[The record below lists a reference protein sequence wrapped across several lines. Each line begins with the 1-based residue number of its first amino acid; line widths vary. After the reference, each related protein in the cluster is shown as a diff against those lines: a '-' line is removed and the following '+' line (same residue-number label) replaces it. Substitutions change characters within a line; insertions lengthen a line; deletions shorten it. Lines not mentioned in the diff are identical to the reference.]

1 MKRILRRV
9 AGISTAAV
17 IAVGAGALLAGCSSN
32 NPEVTI
38 TYEFN
43 GQTYEV
49 EYKLSRLDAPKTV
62 THFIELADA
71 DFYNDTCVHDYD
83 GVFFQM
89 GGYRIEEGE
98 LSAIDYFTEVK
109 ELESKKEITF
119 TQSVWKRGNTDSPLY
134 TVYGE
139 FDKNGNYPAKSREFS
154 HGKGALVMTYT
165 DKGNFKQTVTTL
177 RNDGGKGNN
186 NDKYD
191 NDKDYMY
198 NSATSL
204 FYTYTGETSTS
215 RAQDHSVFGM
225 AIDYEGQFQPL
236 VDAINEYVSDRTDD
250 EGESDYSFTTER
262 TIQRI
267 NENEQGDDPDFEEL
281 RRGDVE
287 ATYKVPLETPIYIR
301 SVKVTKY

>member
-1 MKRILRRV
+1 MKKILRRI

-17 IAVGAGALLAGCSSN
+17 IAAGGCALLAGCDSN

-38 TYEFN
+38 VYEFN
-43 GQTYEV
+43 GKTYEV

-62 THFIELADA
+62 THFLELADA
-71 DFYNDTCVHDYD
+71 GFYNDTCVHDYD

-89 GGYRIEEGE
+89 GGYRMEEGE
-98 LSAIDYFTEVK
+98 LSAIDYFSEVK
-109 ELESKKEITF
+109 NLEKDKNITF
-119 TQSVWKRGNTDSPLY
+119 TQSVWKRGDTNSPLY

-139 FDKNGNYPAKSREFS
+139 FDANGNYPAKSREFTHS
-154 HGKGALVMTYT
+154 VGALVMTYT

-186 NDKYD
+186 GDAYD

-215 RAQDHSVFGM
+215 RSQDHCVFGM

-236 VDAINEYVSDRTDD
+236 VDAINEYIADHTP
-250 EGESDYSFTTER
+250 EGEDSEYSFTTER
-262 TIQRI
+262 TVQRI
-267 NENEQGDDPDFEEL
+267 NEKEQGDDPDFEEL

-287 ATYKVPLETPIYIR
+287 ANYDVPLEAPIYVR

>member
-1 MKRILRRV
+1 MKRLLRRV

-17 IAVGAGALLAGCSSN
+17 IAVGGSALLAGCSTN

-43 GQTYEV
+43 GETYEV
-49 EYKLSRLDAPKTV
+49 DYKLSRLDAPQTV

-71 DFYNDTCVHDYD
+71 GFYNDTCVHDYD
-83 GVFFQM
+83 GAFLQM
-89 GGYRIEEGE
+89 GGYRMEEGE

-109 ELESKKEITF
+109 KLESEKGVTF
-119 TQSVWKRGNTDSPLY
+119 TQSVWKRGDTDSPLY

-139 FDKNGNYPAKSREFS
+139 FDKNGNYPAKSREFTHS
-154 HGKGALVMTYT
+154 AGALVMTYT
-165 DKGNFKQTVTTL
+165 DKGNFKKTVTTL

-191 NDKDYMY
+191 NDMDYMY

-204 FYTYTGETSTS
+204 FYTYTGETSSS
-215 RAQDHSVFGM
+215 RAQDHCVFGM
-225 AIDYEGQFQPL
+225 ATDYEGQFRPL
-236 VDAINEYVSDRTDD
+236 IDAINEYVSDRTP
-250 EGESDYSFTTER
+250 EGEDSEYSFTAER
-262 TIQRI
+262 IMQRI
-267 NENEQGDDPDFEEL
+267 NELEQGDDPDFEEL

-287 ATYKVPLETPIYIR
+287 ATYNVPLEAPIYIR